1 MTLIAVVIVAT
12 LAMNPGG
19 GSADRALRER
29 ALSLLVRMPKIV
41 APFRPRPRLAP
52 YPNRASCKR
61 FANMKP
67 RFGYQHTGS
76 VASPADL
83 AYALTS
89 TGHLRVLSRER
100 IGDSIEEYECADPAI
115 VLEFGK
121 ERLRCKERYRPPF
134 GAASAPFRA
143 GGGVTAPR
151 PVNPLFVNPA
161 ICKVEPGKALQVEFV
176 VSEDGT
182 VRMVDVL
189 VAPIGCDVPAVALS
203 LAKTKFIP
211 GSLDSAPVMTSWFT
225 IITRSSESAPPN

>member
-1 MTLIAVVIVAT
+1 MLIAVAIVAT

-29 ALSLLVRMPKIV
+29 ALQFVGANAKDCGALSPTPAPGAVSEPCLVY
-41 APFRPRPRLAP
+41 AFRKHEA
-52 YPNRASCKR
+52 AFWVS
-61 FANMKP
+61 
-67 RFGYQHTGS
+67 HTGS

-83 AYALTS
+83 AYALMS
-89 TGHLRVLSRER
+89 AGHLLVLSRER
-100 IGDSIEEYECADPAI
+100 ISGPIEEYECADPAI

-121 ERLRCKERYRPPF
+121 ERLRCKERYVPPF
-134 GAASAPFRA
+134 GAASAPFRT
-143 GGGVTAPR
+143 GGGVAAPR

-176 VSEDGT
+176 VGEDGT

-189 VAPIGCDVPAVALS
+189 VAPIGCDIPAVASS
-203 LAKTKFIP
+203 LAKTKFVP
-211 GSLDSAPVMTSWFT
+211 GSLNSAPVMTSWFT